1 MRIRVISI
9 PQAIEM
15 GKIKL
20 FRLQDNRA
28 EEIYGHYAHL
38 EKNLQ
43 KLFEENMENL
53 LGARLLAHEYNT
65 GKHHP
70 GQIDSLGLDKNNC
83 PVIVEYKRRNNEN
96 IITQGLYYLDWLL
109 GHQAE
114 FTMLAHSLPDFDA
127 TQDIEFSASRVI
139 CVASSF
145 NRFDERAVRQIGK
158 NIELVR
164 YRFYAEDLFLVE
176 RLYTPLPPQP
186 SQPESGEETE
196 NMAMPLA
203 MQQRIR
209 NMNDGTEDL
218 YLQLLN
224 FAENLGEDVTVRFLK
239 VYIAFA
245 RLKNFLAVQ
254 PNKTFLKAWLNLD
267 PDELDLSDGFLRD
280 MRKIG
285 HHSSGHVEVDIHNSE
300 DLERVKALIEKSYWA
315 N

>member
-1 MRIRVISI
+1 
-9 PQAIEM
+9 M

-20 FRLQDNRA
+20 FRLHENRA
-28 EEIYGHYAHL
+28 EEIYGHFAHL
-38 EKNLQ
+38 ERDLQ
-43 KLFEENMENL
+43 RLFEDNMENL

-65 GKHHP
+65 GKHQP
-70 GQIDSLGLDKNNC
+70 GQIDSLGIDENNC

-96 IITQGLYYLDWLL
+96 VITQGLYYLDWLL

-114 FTMLAHSLPDFDA
+114 FTMLAHSLRDFDI
-127 TQDIEFSASRVI
+127 TRDIEFASSRVI

-145 NRFDERAVRQIGK
+145 NRFDERAVRQIGR

-176 RLYTPLPPQP
+176 KLHSTAQVHP
-186 SQPESGEETE
+186 SQPEGREDEEI
-196 NMAMPLA
+196 MAMPPA

-209 NMNDGTEDL
+209 NMNDNTEDL

-224 FAENLGEDVTVRFLK
+224 FTGNLGDDVIVRFLK
-239 VYIAFA
+239 IYIAFA
-245 RLKNFLAVQ
+245 RLKNFLAIQ
-254 PNKTFLKAWLNLD
+254 PNKTFLKAWLSLN

-285 HHSSGHVEVDIHNSE
+285 HHSSGHVEVDIHTSE
-300 DLERVKALIEKSYWA
+300 DLERIKPFIEKSYWA